1 MRKRNRDHRYSGNLL
16 DAPAHVDEHAWQND
30 NILTSVK
37 AAKDAP
43 ICHCPAVSTNTYLGG
58 CNPGLRFD
66 DGKQLQAFCRT
77 CLKPLSSKHH
87 KRRQQSWVLGLA
99 ETYNTNPG
107 RIDLDSISDLFV
119 TGGSPPAKILD

>member
-1 MRKRNRDHRYSGNLL
+1 MRKKHRDNRYSGNLL
-16 DAPAHVDEHAWQND
+16 DAPAHIDERAWEND

-43 ICHCPAVSTNTYLGG
+43 ICHCPTVSTNTYLGG

-66 DGKQLQAFCRT
+66 DEKKLKAFCRC
-77 CLKPLSSKHH
+77 CLKSLDRRHH
-87 KRRQQSWVLGLA
+87 KRRQQAWVIGLA

-119 TGGSPPAKILD
+119 TGGSPPANILD